1 MLGDPNGSHRQATF
15 LPRISYF
22 SWSEDGVGVLAG
34 RVSKQ
39 MDCVDVENSLFLFL
53 LFSRIEVSAIQC
65 TFGGTF
71 RHGCRL
77 LEEERVDDGVCGHG
91 DGGS

>member
-1 MLGDPNGSHRQATF
+1 MENAVLGDPNGSHRQATF

-34 RVSKQ
+34 RVGKQ
-39 MDCVDVENSLFLFL
+39 MDCVDAENSLFLFL

-71 RHGCRL
+71 RHGC
-77 LEEERVDDGVCGHG
+77 
-91 DGGS
+91 